1 MDTGEKVS
9 GKFVVARRDGAKVLE
24 FVKEALD
31 EITLAIQSKI
41 AGQWRGAAGVGRNH
55 RGDLPLGEGLD
66 EGVGIVCLVGNERPW
81 IGMLEQRLAAGEIVV
96 LSWGENELDGIAESI
111 DKGMNF
117 CAQPAA
123 GSADRLRAVFFLAPA
138 LCW

>member
-1 MDTGEKVS
+1 VDTGEKIS
-9 GKFVVARRDGAKVLE
+9 REFVIACRDGAKVLE
-24 FVKEALD
+24 FVEEALD

-41 AGQWRGAAGVGRNH
+41 AGQWARAAGVGRNH
-55 RGDLPLGEGLD
+55 RSDLSLGEGLD

-96 LSWGENELDGIAESI
+96 LARGENELDGIAESI
-111 DKGMNF
+111 DECMNF
-117 CAQPAA
+117 CAQSAA
-123 GSADRLRAVFFLAPA
+123 TSPDRLRAVFFLAPA

>member
-1 MDTGEKVS
+1 M
-9 GKFVVARRDGAKVLE
+9 LE
-24 FVKEALD
+24 FVEEALD

-41 AGQWRGAAGVGRNH
+41 AGQWRLAAGVGWNH

-66 EGVGIVCLVGNERPW
+66 EDVCVVCLVGNERPW

-96 LSWGENELDGIAESI
+96 LSWGENELDGIAEGI
-111 DKGMNF
+111 DKCVNS
-117 CAQPAA
+117 CAQSAA
-123 GSADRLRAVFFLAPA
+123 GSTDRLRAVFFLAPA